1 MRKLNVDRCTR
12 LVGVAL
18 LISAGF
24 SAGMRHAH
32 PGGGGWNH
40 HHEHAPEVLAATEA
54 APTGRLG
61 WFSTPLHMHI
71 FILGFQFTL
80 PADENSSD
88 ESTEKNGADP
98 VVMRLAADDLADSST
113 KVPVTI
119 WNAVPIAAPLVATNP
134 APAVDM
140 FCRLTPLSAL
150 PLCESARHERSGV
163 QRT

>member
-1 MRKLNVDRCTR
+1 MRKLTVDRCTR
-12 LVGVAL
+12 LIGVAL
-18 LISAGF
+18 LVSAGF

-40 HHEHAPEVLAATEA
+40 RHERAPELLVASGA
-54 APTGRLG
+54 APASSAG

-71 FILGFQFTL
+71 FLLGFQFTL
-80 PADENSSD
+80 PADENSDD
-88 ESTEKNGADP
+88 ESAHSSDHP
-98 VVMRLAADDLADSST
+98 VVMRLVADDLDGSAARL
-113 KVPVTI
+113 PVGI
-119 WNAVPIAAPLVATNP
+119 CHAVATP
-134 APAVDM
+134 APQADMNPTGAVDM